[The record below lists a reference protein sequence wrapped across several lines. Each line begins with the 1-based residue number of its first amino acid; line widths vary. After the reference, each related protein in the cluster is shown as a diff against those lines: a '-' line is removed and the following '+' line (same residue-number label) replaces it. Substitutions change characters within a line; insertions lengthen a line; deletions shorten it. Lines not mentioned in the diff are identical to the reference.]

1 MKQLRDNLCAKPGGA
16 DCKYFRIQKGRYQ
29 LKLKKK
35 RRYQIECKSW
45 EYFIDEV
52 RL

>member
-35 RRYQIECKSW
+35 KKKISNRMQELGIFHR
-45 EYFIDEV
+45 
-52 RL
+52 